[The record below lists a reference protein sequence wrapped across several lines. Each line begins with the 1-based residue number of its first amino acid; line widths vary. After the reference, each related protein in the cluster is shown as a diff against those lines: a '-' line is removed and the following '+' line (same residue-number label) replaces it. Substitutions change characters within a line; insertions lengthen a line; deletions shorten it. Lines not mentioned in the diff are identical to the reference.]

1 MFQTNRGR
9 SSGSPHIRQSSH
21 PYDSDF
27 QNRRTFSEAYSCGYS
42 SGIETTFR
50 TGFPITAIPRR
61 CGRGH
66 LDSTGSKGKRFTNN
80 QTFPTVSGNFL
91 HILYTNEKAGE
102 FHRLYKFDPTLHS
115 VAQQR
120 DPIVHHAQDSQQQIP
135 MLQATRL
142 ARMYPSLR
150 NAAIGAS
157 FLLMN
162 MALTTSR

>member
-61 CGRGH
+61 CGRATF
-66 LDSTGSKGKRFTNN
+66 DSTGSKGKAFLRTIKRSRRFPVIFFAHFVHKRKKPASFTGFYRIRSHA
-80 QTFPTVSGNFL
+80 TFRS
-91 HILYTNEKAGE
+91 
-102 FHRLYKFDPTLHS
+102 S
-115 VAQQR
+115 
-120 DPIVHHAQDSQQQIP
+120 
-135 MLQATRL
+135 ATRSDRTPRSGL
-142 ARMYPSLR
+142 PTAGYPCYKPPDWHACTRRCGTRRSAPR
-150 NAAIGAS
+150 S
-157 FLLMN
+157 C
-162 MALTTSR
+162 

>member
-61 CGRGH
+61 CGRAT
-66 LDSTGSKGKRFTNN
+66 LIQLEAKVKRFYEQSNVPDG
-80 QTFPTVSGNFL
+80 F
-91 HILYTNEKAGE
+91 
-102 FHRLYKFDPTLHS
+102 R
-115 VAQQR
+115 
-120 DPIVHHAQDSQQQIP
+120 
-135 MLQATRL
+135 
-142 ARMYPSLR
+142 
-150 NAAIGAS
+150 
-157 FLLMN
+157 
-162 MALTTSR
+162 